1 MIIVLFGQPHSGK
14 STLANVLEKQLEDTA
29 IIDGDSFREVFNNT
43 DYSKKGR
50 IKNLT
55 KACDIGYYLVK
66 TGIKKNLI
74 FSMVFPYQEVRDY
87 LRSLMPEAKFFY
99 LTYDTPRGREKF
111 NVEDFELEPE
121 EDCITVNTENLTI
134 RETTNLIK
142 ENL

>member
-14 STLANVLEKQLEDTA
+14 STLANILAEQLEDTVT
-29 IIDGDSFREVFNNT
+29 IDGDAFREVFKNKDFT
-43 DYSKKGR
+43 KEGR

-55 KACDIGYYLVK
+55 KACDIGYYLVE

-74 FSMVFPYQEVRDY
+74 FSMVFPYREVRDY
-87 LRSLMPEAKFFY
+87 LRSLMPEAKFFH

-111 NVEDFELEPE
+111 HVEDFELDLK
-121 EDCITVNTENLTI
+121 EDCTYINTETLSI
-134 RETTNLIK
+134 RETVNLIK

>member
-14 STLANVLEKQLEDTA
+14 STLADILAKQLEDTVV
-29 IIDGDSFREVFNNT
+29 IDGDAFREVFKNKDFT
-43 DYSKKGR
+43 KEGR
-50 IKNLT
+50 MKNLT
-55 KACDIGYYLVK
+55 KACDIGYYLVH

-74 FSMVFPYQEVRDY
+74 YSMVFPYQEVRDY

-111 NVEDFELEPE
+111 HVEDFELEPE
-121 EDCITVNTENLTI
+121 EDCTYINTEALSI
-134 RETTNLIK
+134 RETVNLIK

>member
-14 STLANVLEKQLEDTA
+14 STLAGILKEQFENTA
-29 IIDGDSFREVFNNT
+29 VIDGDAFREVFKNKDFT
-43 DYSKKGR
+43 KEGR

-55 KACDIGYYLVK
+55 KACDIGYYLVE

-111 NVEDFELEPE
+111 HVEDFELEPE
-121 EDCITVNTENLTI
+121 EDCTYINTEDLSI
-134 RETTNLIK
+134 RETVTLIK

>member
-111 NVEDFELEPE
+111 HVEDFELEPE